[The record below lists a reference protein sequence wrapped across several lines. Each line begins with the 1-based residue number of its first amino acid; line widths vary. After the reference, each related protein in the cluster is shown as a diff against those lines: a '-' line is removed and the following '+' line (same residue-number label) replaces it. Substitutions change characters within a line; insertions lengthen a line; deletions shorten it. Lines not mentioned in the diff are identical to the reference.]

1 MALMIKMM
9 QEVRL
14 REYNQVEILSSTL
27 YFDDIISMKN
37 STIMNQIKRMGKTT
51 VKRLEKIVLVL
62 SLIFFLVGDVF
73 NVF

>member
-1 MALMIKMM
+1 M

>member
-1 MALMIKMM
+1 MIKMM

>member
-1 MALMIKMM
+1 M
-9 QEVRL
+9 
-14 REYNQVEILSSTL
+14 EILSSL
-27 YFDDIISMKN
+27 YFDDISSMKN

-62 SLIFFLVGDVF
+62 SLIFFLVGDIF

>member
-1 MALMIKMM
+1 M
-9 QEVRL
+9 
-14 REYNQVEILSSTL
+14 EILSSTL
-27 YFDDIISMKN
+27 YFDDTSSMKN

-62 SLIFFLVGDVF
+62 SLIFFLVGDIF

>member
-1 MALMIKMM
+1 MIKMM

-51 VKRLEKIVLVL
+51 VQRLEKIVLVL